1 MSEPDIHL
9 KKFQKE
15 LSAGTVSLALL
26 AVLARAGEPLYGYL
40 LAKQLERVGDGA
52 ILLLPQLLLA
62 DLADLGVEHG
72 SLEPAR
78 PRQRADRLGG
88 QLAHRPGVDG
98 RRTDHASPARTACA
112 ARTRLVRLATVSS

>member
-40 LAKQLERVGDGA
+40 IA
-52 ILLLPQLLLA
+52 
-62 DLADLGVEHG
+62 
-72 SLEPAR
+72 
-78 PRQRADRLGG
+78 
-88 QLAHRPGVDG
+88 
-98 RRTDHASPARTACA
+98 
-112 ARTRLVRLATVSS
+112 